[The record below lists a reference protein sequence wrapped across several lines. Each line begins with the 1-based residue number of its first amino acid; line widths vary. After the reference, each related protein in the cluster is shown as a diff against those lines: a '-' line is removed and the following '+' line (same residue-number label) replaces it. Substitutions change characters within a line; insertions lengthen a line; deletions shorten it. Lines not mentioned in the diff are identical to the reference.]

1 MVGMAEHCAQ
11 CSKQV
16 EEHLSFETPRG
27 ETVCA
32 PCYFAVWGPSGAAE
46 ISLEAERLTD
56 GRRQA
61 HSHSIRW
68 ID

>member
-1 MVGMAEHCAQ
+1 MAKSCAQ
-11 CSKQV
+11 CSKQL

-32 PCYFAVWGPSGAAE
+32 PCYFAVWGFSGAAE
-46 ISLEAERLTD
+46 ISLEADRLME

-61 HSHSIRW
+61 HSKPIRW
-68 ID
+68 TS